1 MATEA
6 EDITDPS
13 SSDDATVSIADMKW
27 DPLASPDWELHKHTS
42 EAIIRIKRDLYTIFN
57 DPPPGVFIVPHK
69 DDITRIHILMNGP
82 FDTPYE
88 GGYFYFILR
97 FPPDYPYSPPR
108 VKFMTTAGG
117 TVRFNPNLYADG
129 KVCLS
134 VLG

>member
-1 MATEA
+1 
-6 EDITDPS
+6 
-13 SSDDATVSIADMKW
+13 
-27 DPLASPDWELHKHTS
+27 
-42 EAIIRIKRDLYTIFN
+42 
-57 DPPPGVFIVPHK
+57 
-69 DDITRIHILMNGP
+69 MNGP